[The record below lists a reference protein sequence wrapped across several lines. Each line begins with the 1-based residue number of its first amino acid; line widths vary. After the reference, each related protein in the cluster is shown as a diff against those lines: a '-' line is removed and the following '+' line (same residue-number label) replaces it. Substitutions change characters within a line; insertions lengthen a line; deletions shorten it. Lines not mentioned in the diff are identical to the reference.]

1 MNNTIPQL
9 LLMDHIG
16 GMNNTI
22 PQLLLMDHIGGMNST
37 IPQLLLTGPHWRDEQ
52 HHSPTVIDG
61 TTLVG

>member
-9 LLMDHIG
+9 LLTDHIG

-22 PQLLLMDHIGGMNST
+22 PQLLLM
-37 IPQLLLTGPHWRDEQ
+37 GPHWRDEQ

-61 TTLVG
+61 TTLAG